1 MTRQSK
7 ELQQFC
13 DIRYFVDTTRNIIN
27 DYDNLTKYIKQV
39 KLADDRATDCH
50 NRLYKTDATIVGEK
64 K

>member
-13 DIRYFVDTTRNIIN
+13 DSRYFVDTARNIIN
-27 DYDNLTKYIKQV
+27 DYDNLTKYIEQV

-50 NRLYKTDATIVGEK
+50 NRLYKTDARTAGESK
-64 K
+64 